1 MESRS
6 GLIQKL
12 VADISMNGPMPFARF
27 MEMALYDPEYGY
39 YMTSGG
45 CLADEG
51 KSRIGWQGDFFTA
64 PELSPLL
71 AETLVRQV
79 VEIDAGLGHPPILQV
94 IEMGAG
100 NGTFARDFLKG
111 CRRQAPGVAE
121 RLSYHIVERSAR
133 LRKKQRQAMESLMG
147 DGLPSV
153 RWSETVDTLPGDS
166 VTGVFFSNE
175 LVDAL
180 PVHRVRG
187 TPDGIREIYVDWD
200 NETFVERERALSSQ
214 ATVEYV
220 KNHGIALEPGWTSEL
235 HVEADAWMA
244 HVATAL
250 HRGMVITIDY
260 GHSGNDYYSA
270 ARKDGTLLCY
280 YRHSVSSDPYHR
292 IGEQDMT
299 AHVNFSALART
310 GKPHGLVPVGFTT
323 LSHWLM
329 GLGVDDLVR
338 ESDPESPAVQALAR
352 LLHPYGMGKT
362 FKVLVQ
368 QKNMDLPTIAG
379 LRYKAFFDDVL

>member
-12 VADISMNGPMPFARF
+12 IADISLNGPMPFAKF
-27 MEMALYDPEYGY
+27 MEMALYDSEYGY

-45 CLADEG
+45 CPAEED
-51 KSRIGWQGDFFTA
+51 KSRIGWEGDFFTA

-79 VEIDAGLGHPPILQV
+79 VESDAGLGHPPVLQV

-100 NGTFARDFLKG
+100 NGTFARDFLQG
-111 CRRQAPGVAE
+111 CRREAPGVAE
-121 RLSYHIVERSAR
+121 RLSYHIVERSSR
-133 LRKKQRQAMESLMG
+133 LREKQRQAVESIG
-147 DGLPSV
+147 GEGLASV
-153 RWSETVDTLPGDS
+153 RWSETVDALPGDS

-187 TPDGIREIYVDWD
+187 TSEGIREIYVDWEND
-200 NETFVERERALSSQ
+200 AFVERVSAISSQ
-214 ATVEYV
+214 STVEYL
-220 KNHGIALEPGWTSEL
+220 KTHDIRLEPGWTSEL

-244 HVATAL
+244 HVAAAL

-260 GHSGNDYYSA
+260 GHSANDYYSA
-270 ARKDGTLLCY
+270 ARKNGTLLCY
-280 YRHSVSSDPYHR
+280 YRHSVSSDPYRR
-292 IGEQDMT
+292 IGEQDIT
-299 AHVNFSALART
+299 AHVNFSALAQA
-310 GKPHGLVPVGFTT
+310 GKSHGLIPFGFTT

-329 GLGVDDLVR
+329 GLGVDDLVG
-338 ESDPESPAVQALAR
+338 EGDPESPAVQALAR
-352 LLHPYGMGKT
+352 LLHPHGMGKT

-368 QKNMDLPTIAG
+368 QKNMDLPNIAG